1 MTDTFDDASQART
14 PRLLVVDDDERV
26 RSTHARMVRAF
37 GFEVETAS
45 DGIEAL
51 AKLAMDI
58 DLVLLDAE
66 MPGMDGFEVARRIRE
81 DPQHT
86 YLPIVMVT
94 GRAGRE
100 DHRRAIEVGIN
111 DFVLKPV
118 DAAEVRLRTR
128 WLLDLKRAYDR
139 LSEHGRELERTVE
152 RRTAALRVALEE
164 VTRAKRLTYDAHLDT
179 IRRLMIAAEYKDKDT
194 AGHVE
199 RIGTY
204 ARMVAGELG
213 LSPGTVETIQHA
225 APMHDI
231 GKLGVPESIL
241 LKPAELDERE
251 WVLMRA
257 HTTLGARIL
266 AGSPS
271 PVIQMGETIALSHHE
286 RWDGTGYPNGIAG
299 DAIPL
304 EGRVCAVVDVF
315 DALTMDRPYRRAVPA
330 DQVVEMMKASS
341 GAHFDPE
348 VLEAFLGVLDDIVEI
363 RARPLQSRGVEGSAQ
378 A

>member
-1 MTDTFDDASQART
+1 M
-14 PRLLVVDDDERV
+14 
-26 RSTHARMVRAF
+26 RS
-37 GFEVETAS
+37 
-45 DGIEAL
+45 
-51 AKLAMDI
+51 
-58 DLVLLDAE
+58 
-66 MPGMDGFEVARRIRE
+66 
-81 DPQHT
+81 
-86 YLPIVMVT
+86 
-94 GRAGRE
+94 
-100 DHRRAIEVGIN
+100 
-111 DFVLKPV
+111 
-118 DAAEVRLRTR
+118 
-128 WLLDLKRAYDR
+128 
-139 LSEHGRELERTVE
+139 
-152 RRTAALRVALEE
+152 
-164 VTRAKRLTYDAHLDT
+164 
-179 IRRLMIAAEYKDKDT
+179 
-194 AGHVE
+194 
-199 RIGTY
+199 
-204 ARMVAGELG
+204 
-213 LSPGTVETIQHA
+213 
-225 APMHDI
+225 
-231 GKLGVPESIL
+231 
-241 LKPAELDERE
+241 
-251 WVLMRA
+251 